1 MSICA
6 VAKKR
11 LAFHDDK
18 GSFITVRPG
27 EFVNLPDYVR
37 KDPMFSWAVKDGSLQ
52 VSEQVISPAANPW
65 NKAPAEDPPV
75 ENPGNKALEEGVH
88 VEKPATKKT
97 TRKAAE
103 K

>member
-11 LAFHDDK
+11 LAFHDDN
-18 GSFITVRPG
+18 GSFIVVKPG
-27 EFVNLPDYVR
+27 EFVTLPDYVR
-37 KDPMFSWAVKDGSLQ
+37 KDPMFAWATKDGSLQ
-52 VSEQVISPAANPW
+52 VSEQVISAVETPVDKRE
-65 NKAPAEDPPV
+65 KAEAST
-75 ENPGNKALEEGVH
+75 
-88 VEKPATKKT
+88 VEKP

>member
-18 GSFITVRPG
+18 GSFIVVNPG
-27 EFVNLPDYVR
+27 EFVTLPDYVR
-37 KDPMFSWAVKDGSLQ
+37 KDPMFAWATKDGSLQ
-52 VSEQVISPAANPW
+52 VSEQVISAVETPVDKGEKAEAAT
-65 NKAPAEDPPV
+65 V
-75 ENPGNKALEEGVH
+75 ENPAKKA
-88 VEKPATKKT
+88 

>member
-18 GSFITVRPG
+18 GSFIVVKPG
-27 EFVNLPDYVR
+27 EFVTLPDYVR
-37 KDPMFSWAVKDGSLQ
+37 KDPMFAWATKDGSLQ
-52 VSEQVISPAANPW
+52 VSEQVISAVETPVDKGEKAEAAP
-65 NKAPAEDPPV
+65 
-75 ENPGNKALEEGVH
+75 
-88 VEKPATKKT
+88 VEKPAAKKT
-97 TRKAAE
+97 TKKAAE